1 MQPARYL
8 QGVGEFLEL
17 KMKIAL
23 PTWPREATVTS
34 AGRPVPRR
42 QRHGVEY
49 GLVLAI
55 LCFASISTFNAIT
68 AKHSTSAPEQV
79 TVRYQ

>member
-1 MQPARYL
+1 MRIARL
-8 QGVGEFLEL
+8 
-17 KMKIAL
+17 
-23 PTWPREATVTS
+23 TWPWEAAATS
-34 AGRPVPRR
+34 TGRPVPRR
-42 QRHGVEY
+42 ERHGVEY

-68 AKHSTSAPEQV
+68 AKHSTSAPEQA